1 MKIIIRYLEIYIH
14 MQDLRIYDIIKNSIT
29 TTANRI
35 FILNKSYGNRI
46 LFAQTCTAR
55 NSTFRHSSSACR
67 FLSFQH
73 LKPKADGILLVFGI
87 IITSFSFT
95 RFKHT
100 NTPLSFVLR
109 KFWYCIYRRVNLVYI
124 F

>member
-1 MKIIIRYLEIYIH
+1 MKTIIRHLELYIYT
-14 MQDLRIYDIIKNSIT
+14 QDLRIYNIIKNSIQLQQQQT
-29 TTANRI
+29 EYLFSINHKVT
-35 FILNKSYGNRI
+35 L

-55 NSTFRHSSSACR
+55 NSTFRHSSLACG

-73 LKPKADGILLVFGI
+73 LSFQQALKADSILLVLGI
-87 IITSFSFT
+87 ITTSFSFT

-100 NTPLSFVLR
+100 NTQLSFVLR
-109 KFWYCIYRRVNLVYI
+109 RFWYCISYS

>member
-1 MKIIIRYLEIYIH
+1 MKTIIRHLELYIYI
-14 MQDLRIYDIIKNSIT
+14 QDLRIYDIIKNSIQLQQQQAEYLFSINHKVT
-29 TTANRI
+29 
-35 FILNKSYGNRI
+35 L
-46 LFAQTCTAR
+46 LFAQICTAR
-55 NSTFRHSSSACR
+55 NSTLRHSSLACR

-73 LKPKADGILLVFGI
+73 LSFQQALKADSILLVLGI
-87 IITSFSFT
+87 VTTSFSFT

-109 KFWYCIYRRVNLVYI
+109 RFWYCISYS

>member
-1 MKIIIRYLEIYIH
+1 MKIIIRYLKIYIYI
-14 MQDLRIYDIIKNSIT
+14 QDLRIYDIFIT
-29 TTANRI
+29 TTVLQQQQTEYLFSINHTVTV
-35 FILNKSYGNRI
+35 
-46 LFAQTCTAR
+46 LFAQTCTAG

-67 FLSFQH
+67 FLSLQH
-73 LKPKADGILLVFGI
+73 LKPQGRYGILLGFGI

-95 RFKHT
+95 RFKHS

-109 KFWYCIYRRVNLVYI
+109 RFWYCIFYS